1 MVCDA
6 RRKGDGRRTDAID
19 KAVSQSAKMTV
30 RPLLPPLFAL
40 VALIIGPYECYAFPS
55 VKINDGISRH
65 QARLPSLGANNQGEI
80 STDRRTA
87 IATVVVSS
95 VASLGISSLAPF
107 PALSIDDDV
116 TTASLPEI
124 QVAATGD
131 AKKLFNEGR
140 ALEAQGNILAAQRL
154 YAKVTKISPRFVF
167 GWSNLGNTQVALGT
181 LGEAEG
187 SYSTAIDLCRE
198 KNKETE
204 QFGARRCDD
213 LYLLLLNRGS
223 LRLNNGDPKGA
234 LKDLEESDSLRGR
247 PDALIL
253 QNRARARELNGYY
266 SAADKDY
273 SVAISMTSN
282 EVAPF
287 WLRAA
292 LVRFELGENK
302 DAFNLLRRVENRFPE
317 APEVRAAY
325 SAMLAT
331 QGDMAGAQQKLL
343 EIPDKAR
350 LRFVDKTY
358 LDKVVSWPP
367 AMKEALAKVTS
378 AVGDDKRAATEL

>member
-1 MVCDA
+1 MDA
-6 RRKGDGRRTDAID
+6 
-19 KAVSQSAKMTV
+19 
-30 RPLLPPLFAL
+30 LLALLIAL
-40 VALIIGPYECYAFPS
+40 VGLSASCEAFAPAFAGSRLSHHASALSA
-55 VKINDGISRH
+55 VAADGDIQEIDVLSRRN
-65 QARLPSLGANNQGEI
+65 ALLAIALSGATTATAAAALGLPLPSAAEA
-80 STDRRTA
+80 D
-87 IATVVVSS
+87 
-95 VASLGISSLAPF
+95 
-107 PALSIDDDV
+107 PA
-116 TTASLPEI
+116 AEI
-124 QVAATGD
+124 QVVASGD

-140 ALEAQGNILAAQRL
+140 ALEAQGNLLAAQRL

-167 GWSNLGNTQVALGT
+167 GWSNLGNTQVALGS
-181 LGEAEG
+181 LDEADV
-187 SYSTAIDLCRE
+187 SYTTSVDLCRE

-234 LKDLEESDSLRGR
+234 LKDLNEADTLRAR
-247 PDALIL
+247 PDPLIL
-253 QNRARARELNGYY
+253 QNRARARELNGLY

-292 LVRFELGENK
+292 LVKFQLGEAK
-302 DAFNLLRRVENRFPE
+302 DSFNLLKRVENKFPA

-325 SAMLAT
+325 ATMLAS
-331 QGDMAGAQQKLL
+331 QGDMVAAQQKLL

-350 LRFVDKTY
+350 LRFSDKSY
-358 LDKVVSWPP
+358 LQNVVSWPP
-367 AMKEALAKVTS
+367 SMLDELAKVTA
-378 AVGDDKRAATEL
+378 AVGDDKRVSAVTASAL

>member
-1 MVCDA
+1 MLGCLPAAPV
-6 RRKGDGRRTDAID
+6 K
-19 KAVSQSAKMTV
+19 KKAKMTV
-30 RPLLPPLFAL
+30 RQMLLPLFAL
-40 VALIIGPYECYAFPS
+40 VALIVGPYKCYGFAS
-55 VKINDGISRH
+55 VKISDGISRH
-65 QARLPSLGANNQGEI
+65 QARLPSLGANNQGPGEI
-80 STDRRTA
+80 DRRGA
-87 IATVVVSS
+87 IATVAVSS

-107 PALSIDDDV
+107 LALAIDDDA
-116 TTASLPEI
+116 TAASLPEI

-187 SYSTAIDLCRE
+187 SYSTAVDLCRE

-292 LVRFELGENK
+292 LVRFELGEKK

-331 QGDMAGAQQKLL
+331 QDDMAGAQQKLL

-350 LRFVDKTY
+350 LRFVDKNY

-367 AMKEALAKVTS
+367 SMKEALARVTS

>member
-1 MVCDA
+1 MV
-6 RRKGDGRRTDAID
+6 R
-19 KAVSQSAKMTV
+19 Q
-30 RPLLPPLFAL
+30 LHLPLFAL
-40 VALIIGPYECYAFPS
+40 IALPIGSRECHAFSS
-55 VKINDGISRH
+55 VRLGDGSSRH
-65 QARLPSLGANNQGEI
+65 QAQRLQMASDSQEPA
-80 STDRRTA
+80 STDRRSV
-87 IATVVVSS
+87 IATAAAAAAASI
-95 VASLGISSLAPF
+95 ASLGVGGLIPF
-107 PALSIDDDV
+107 PALAVDGDV
-116 TTASLPEI
+116 AAGSLPEI

-167 GWSNLGNTQVALGT
+167 GWSNLGNTQVALGA

-187 SYSTAIDLCRE
+187 SYSTSIDLCRE

-234 LKDLEESDSLRGR
+234 LQDLEESDSLRGR
-247 PDALIL
+247 PDAIIL

-273 SVAISMTSN
+273 SVAISMTAN

-292 LVRFELGENK
+292 LVRFELGESK

-325 SAMLAT
+325 SAMLAA
-331 QGDMAGAQQKLL
+331 QGDMVGAQQKLL

-350 LRFVDKTY
+350 LRFVDKSY
-358 LDKVVSWPP
+358 LDKVVAWPP

-378 AVGDDKRAATEL
+378 AVGDDKRASAEAVAL

>member
-1 MVCDA
+1 MASDS
-6 RRKGDGRRTDAID
+6 R
-19 KAVSQSAKMTV
+19 
-30 RPLLPPLFAL
+30 
-40 VALIIGPYECYAFPS
+40 EPS
-55 VKINDGISRH
+55 T
-65 QARLPSLGANNQGEI
+65 
-80 STDRRTA
+80 TDRRSA
-87 IATVVVSS
+87 IATVASS
-95 VASLGISSLAPF
+95 IASLAGLGSLTNPIPALAADGDAVAS
-107 PALSIDDDV
+107 
-116 TTASLPEI
+116 SLPEI

-154 YAKVTKISPRFVF
+154 YAKVTKISPLFVF

-273 SVAISMTSN
+273 SVAISMTAN

-292 LVRFELGENK
+292 LVRFGLGENK
-302 DAFNLLRRVENRFPE
+302 DALNLLRSVENRFPE
-317 APEVRAAY
+317 APEVRVAY
-325 SAMLAT
+325 SAMIAA
-331 QGDMAGAQQKLL
+331 QGDMVGAQQKLL

-350 LRFVDKTY
+350 LRFVDKSY
-358 LDKVVSWPP
+358 LDTVVTWPP
-367 AMKEALAKVTS
+367 AMKAALAKVTS
-378 AVGDDKRAATEL
+378 AVGDDKRAAGEPAVL